1 MAVKSPLFKE
11 IDTIC
16 AISSPVGE
24 GAISII
30 RTSGKDSITI
40 LEKIFNPY
48 NKKKAYPLKPR
59 YFYVGRIYDPFIGS
73 FIDEAACVYIKGPNS
88 YTGEDMFEV
97 YPHGGIFNTRYIMEI
112 ILKSGA
118 RLAGNGEFT
127 KRAYLNNKIN
137 LIQAEAILEI
147 IKANSVKTLLIAN
160 NELNGLLEKRIKK
173 IKDDY
178 LYLLA
183 AVEALIDFPEEE
195 FNDLDSEFLNT
206 GYNLVGL
213 IKDLMNSYEN
223 YNLNRQ
229 GLSVVIAG
237 QPNAGKSSLLNAL
250 LEKNRAIVS
259 DIPGTTRD
267 YIEDNLFLFNKPIK
281 VIDTAGLRESYDL
294 IESEGIKLTYLQ
306 IEKADIVIYICDAQ
320 DDFTDFNFTVDYE
333 ILKLKNVILVLNK
346 IDLLLPDDL
355 TAKKDKLLEK
365 MVDKVGLSKL
375 VPMSVKNN
383 IGIDLLK
390 NALYD
395 IILKIESGVKEDVSI
410 TTIRQKTLLEKSY
423 DLLQKGIMKYKDKDP
438 LELISIDLRG
448 AISYLDEIVGGVTN
462 EDILDKLF
470 KEFCIGK

>member
-1 MAVKSPLFKE
+1 MAVKSSLFKE

-16 AISSPVGE
+16 AISSPAGE

-30 RTSGKDSITI
+30 RASGADSITI
-40 LEKIFNPY
+40 LEKIFKPY
-48 NKKKAYPLKPR
+48 GKNAYPFKPR
-59 YFYVGRIYDPFIGS
+59 YFYAGRIYDPFIGS
-73 FIDEAACVYIKGPNS
+73 FVDEAACIYIKGPDS
-88 YTGEDMFEV
+88 YTGEDMFEI
-97 YPHGGIFNTRYIMEI
+97 YPHGGIFNTRHILEI

-118 RLAGNGEFT
+118 RLAYNGEFT

-160 NELNGLLEKRIKK
+160 NELNGLLEKRIKT
-173 IKDDY
+173 IKDGY

-195 FNDLDSEFLNT
+195 FNDLDSGFLNA
-206 GYNLVGL
+206 GYELAGL
-213 IKDLMNSYEN
+213 IKDLINSYEN

-237 QPNAGKSSLLNAL
+237 KPNAGKSSLLNAL

-259 DIPGTTRD
+259 DVPGTTRD

-281 VIDTAGLRESYDL
+281 VVDTAGLRESRDL
-294 IESEGIKLTYLQ
+294 IESEGIKLTYRQ
-306 IEKADIVIYICDAQ
+306 IEKADIVIYIYDAQ
-320 DDFTDFNFTVDYE
+320 DDFTDFNFSAGYE
-333 ILKLKNVILVLNK
+333 MLKRKNVIFVLNK
-346 IDLLLPDDL
+346 IDLLPAGDL
-355 TAKKDKLLEK
+355 TNKKDELFKKAAGNFESPEIVL
-365 MVDKVGLSKL
+365 
-375 VPMSVKNN
+375 MSVKNN

-390 NALYD
+390 DALYD
-395 IILKIESGVKEDVSI
+395 IILKIESGVKEDVGI
-410 TTIRQKTLLEKSY
+410 TTIRQKALLEKSY
-423 DLLQKGIMKYKDKDP
+423 DLLQKGRMKYKDKEP
-438 LELISIDLRG
+438 LELISIDLRD
-448 AISYLDEIVGGVTN
+448 AISYLDEIIGGVTN